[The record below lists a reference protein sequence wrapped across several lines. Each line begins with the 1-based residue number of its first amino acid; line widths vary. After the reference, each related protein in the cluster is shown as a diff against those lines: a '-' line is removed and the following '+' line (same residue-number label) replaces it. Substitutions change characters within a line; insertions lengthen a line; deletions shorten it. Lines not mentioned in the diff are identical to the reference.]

1 MGIKCCK
8 DCPDR
13 HVGCHGTC
21 ERYKA
26 ERAEMDRLKERMK
39 NDDDFHRYKQEKIV
53 KRIVAGQKRDQR
65 KMCGCYRHYRR
76 NYD

>member
-21 ERYKA
+21 EKYKK
-26 ERAEMDRLKERMK
+26 ERAEMDSLKARMK

-53 KRIVAGQKRDQR
+53 KRIVTKQKRDQQKR
-65 KMCGCYRHYRR
+65 
-76 NYD
+76 